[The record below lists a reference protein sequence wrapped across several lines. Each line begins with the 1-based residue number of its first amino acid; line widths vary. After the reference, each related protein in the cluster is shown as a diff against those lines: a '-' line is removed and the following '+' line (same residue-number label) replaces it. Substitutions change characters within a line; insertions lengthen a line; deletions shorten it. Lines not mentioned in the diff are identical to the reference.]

1 MSIKVLQNKKLTPDP
16 DSNPNPD
23 PSKKISNPEIR
34 QNLNIKSVRILH
46 NTTSSRKKE
55 DSRNT

>member
-23 PSKKISNPEIR
+23 PSKKNFESGDQTESEHKKRSDPP
-34 QNLNIKSVRILH
+34 QH
-46 NTTSSRKKE
+46 N
-55 DSRNT
+55 

>member
-34 QNLNIKSVRILH
+34 QNTKSVRILH
-46 NTTSSRKKE
+46 NTTSGRKKE